1 MSEYL
6 TETQRWSAVQSR
18 DPLADGSFVYCVK
31 TTGIYCRPVC
41 KARLARRANVEF
53 MPTPA
58 EAEAA
63 GYRPCMRC
71 KPELDSQ
78 AMPDEQ
84 RIAVNE
90 ACELIEMGERDGT
103 KLVLESLAKEVGF
116 TKSHFHRV
124 FKKVTGV
131 TPRAY
136 AELIRQRPAGPGPT
150 QNMPD
155 MAPAWQPDGF
165 PTPDTAGPVTPV
177 SFGEP
182 SPANAADDSQHKAIA
197 SSDWEGLIDWDRAW
211 STF

>member
-6 TETQRWSAVQSR
+6 TEAQRWSAVQSR
-18 DPLADGSFVYCVK
+18 DALADGQFVYCVK

-53 MPTPA
+53 MVIPR

-71 KPELDSQ
+71 KPELTDQ

-84 RIAVNE
+84 RMAVNK
-90 ACELIEMGERDGT
+90 ACELIETAERDGT
-103 KLVLESLAKEVGF
+103 KSDLERLAKEVGL

-136 AELIRQRPAGPGPT
+136 AELIQQRPPVPSTAHV
-150 QNMPD
+150 MPEV
-155 MAPAWQPDGF
+155 APAWRLDNLPS
-165 PTPDTAGPVTPV
+165 PETAGPVTPV
-177 SFGEP
+177 SLDGRSSAQAP
-182 SPANAADDSQHKAIA
+182 DDPQKKNTS
-197 SSDWEGLIDWDRAW
+197 SSDWEILIDWDQA
-211 STF
+211 